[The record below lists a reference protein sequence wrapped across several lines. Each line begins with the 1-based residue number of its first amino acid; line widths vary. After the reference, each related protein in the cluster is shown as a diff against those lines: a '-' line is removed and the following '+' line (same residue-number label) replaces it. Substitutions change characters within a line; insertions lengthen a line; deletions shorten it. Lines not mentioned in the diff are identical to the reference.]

1 MQQREMVTKCLIE
14 FFSTNTF
21 FFDALTTINDIT
33 AKKVCT
39 YLHISNQLFKN
50 ILLKANIQLN
60 IRDLQSFAKGIDKTM
75 LQPPPVYIIYQKSV
89 NENFFLDDRY
99 LELLLPMNENHFDF
113 KAMINSRFIE
123 HITKTRLNLINS
135 FDKLTDYMFWDFLL
149 DLVDEEKH
157 AEIIQNTWDL
167 LPQCIKKLTD
177 DEKFLINNE
186 LSVAFLHGTVTFPLP
201 GISSPHLHGYF
212 NFSGR
217 KPETGY
223 LSLDNLLNRNN
234 KIPKEKTKEVMDW
247 LQHNNPLYKD
257 FTPLTFENIHFRIN
271 PSSAPMG
278 SAINMAMIPNTS
290 GITNDGGDV
299 FIRLKKQDGTL
310 AGKFIPLEKALPLCF
325 PILFPSGKIEKIPGK
340 TLREKARFILSSH
353 PFLRCGRLACHLVL
367 FLYSIIMDHD
377 TAFIQNGLS
386 IQRLNMTI
394 GANRNLEPDKFR
406 SDDPPSPIYW
416 SHRQAEVRAMCSQ
429 F

>member
-1 MQQREMVTKCLIE
+1 MK
-14 FFSTNTF
+14 
-21 FFDALTTINDIT
+21 
-33 AKKVCT
+33 
-39 YLHISNQLFKN
+39 SN
-50 ILLKANIQLN
+50 IRLN

-75 LQPPPVYIIYQKSV
+75 LQQPPVYIIYQKSV

-113 KAMINSRFIE
+113 KAMINTRFIE
-123 HITKTRLNLINS
+123 PITKTRLNLINS

-167 LPQCIKKLTD
+167 LPQCIKKITE

-223 LSLDNLLNRNN
+223 LSHDNLLNRNN
-234 KIPKEKTKEVMDW
+234 KIPKEKAKEVMDW

-290 GITNDGGDV
+290 GITNGGGDV

-310 AGKFIPLEKALPLCF
+310 AG
-325 PILFPSGKIEKIPGK
+325 
-340 TLREKARFILSSH
+340 
-353 PFLRCGRLACHLVL
+353 
-367 FLYSIIMDHD
+367 
-377 TAFIQNGLS
+377 
-386 IQRLNMTI
+386 
-394 GANRNLEPDKFR
+394 
-406 SDDPPSPIYW
+406 
-416 SHRQAEVRAMCSQ
+416 
-429 F
+429 